1 MSVATVRLVCMDA
14 LWTALAA
21 IVCLVAGL
29 AIGWAV
35 RGRSSGTDAAS
46 LQLTAQLQASL
57 AASEARSAAL
67 REHAERQEDQLRDA
81 AESAR
86 REREEQRDR
95 ERREAAVLTA
105 LSPVQETL
113 QQMHRSVAA
122 LERDRQAQYGAI
134 SEQLRRAQESDETLR
149 SATQSLAGA
158 LRSTTARGT
167 WGEAQLRRI
176 VETAGLT
183 RHVDFDLQVQLTTDD
198 GQTGRPDL
206 VVWLPAGKALAVDAK
221 APLDAFL
228 RATALDPDKQQTAM
242 GAHAKALRSHIDALA
257 KRAYWTGLTAS
268 PEFVVCFVPSEAMLS
283 AALDADPTLLDHAFS
298 QRVAL
303 ASPVSLWSVL
313 RTVAY
318 TWTQQ
323 EVSDQAQELFRL
335 GNQLYER
342 LGTLAAHAG
351 DLRQAIER
359 TVTSYNRF
367 AASLE
372 TRVLVTARRFP
383 GIDEGRLESL
393 TAPAEVTTTARGLTA
408 PELVDGTST
417 VSAPEHGDDE
427 APASEGSTGADVGD
441 LRERI
446 GRDH

>member
-1 MSVATVRLVCMDA
+1 MDTLWSALIAVVCLIAGFAIGWVLRARTAPTDPIAERRVADMQA
-14 LWTALAA
+14 ALAA
-21 IVCLVAGL
+21 SDA
-29 AIGWAV
+29 
-35 RGRSSGTDAAS
+35 RG
-46 LQLTAQLQASL
+46 
-57 AASEARSAAL
+57 EAL
-67 REHAERQEDQLRDA
+67 REHADRQEDQLRIAADA
-81 AESAR
+81 AR
-86 REREEQRDR
+86 RERDEQRDR
-95 ERREAAVLTA
+95 ERREAAVLSA

-113 QQMHRSVAA
+113 QQMHRSVSA
-122 LERDRQAQYGAI
+122 LERDRQSQYGAI
-134 SEQLRRAQESDETLR
+134 SEQLRRAQESDESLR
-149 SATQSLAGA
+149 TATESLAGA

-183 RHVDFDLQVQLTTDD
+183 RHVDFDLQVQITDD
-198 GQTGRPDL
+198 DGATGRPDL
-206 VVWLPAGKALAVDAK
+206 VVWLPGGKALAVDAK

-228 RATALDPDKQQTAM
+228 RASTREPQDQASAM
-242 GAHAKALRSHIDALA
+242 LAHAKALRSHVDALA
-257 KRAYWTGLTAS
+257 KRAYWTGLASS

-283 AALDADPTLLDHAFS
+283 AALEADATLLDHAFA

-323 EVSDQAQELFRL
+323 EVSEQAHELFRL

-342 LGTLAAHAG
+342 LGTLAGHAG
-351 DLRQAIER
+351 DLRQALER
-359 TVTSYNRF
+359 TVASYNKF

-383 GIDEGRLESL
+383 GIDEGRLQSL
-393 TAPAEVTTTARGLTA
+393 TPPADITTSARGLSAAEFSDAALPREDATA
-408 PELVDGTST
+408 SSAGASSGVGT
-417 VSAPEHGDDE
+417 HDE
-427 APASEGSTGADVGD
+427 APVSTRSTGADVGD

-446 GRDH
+446 SGDH